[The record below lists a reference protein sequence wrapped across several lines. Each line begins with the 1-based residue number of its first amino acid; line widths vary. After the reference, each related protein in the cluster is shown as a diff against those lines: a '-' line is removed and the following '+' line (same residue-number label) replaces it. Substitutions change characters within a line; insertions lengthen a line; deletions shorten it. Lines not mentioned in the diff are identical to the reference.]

1 MFVFRDRVTR
11 GPASD
16 TASLNSHSMFNTSVL
31 YQDPLLDTISF
42 SGGGS
47 GKASK
52 AAGGKGAAK
61 REAAYDTA
69 SLRSQDDTAR

>member
-1 MFVFRDRVTR
+1 
-11 GPASD
+11 
-16 TASLNSHSMFNTSVL
+16 MFNTSVL
-31 YQDPLLDTISF
+31 YQDPLLDTASF
-42 SGGGS
+42 SGGPLGGGGS